1 MKKMKKISLLLLT
14 FVTTIAYSQT
24 VSTYAGKVNDDAFNK
39 YESGSGVALD
49 NTYFSLPEGIAFDA
63 NGVLYISE
71 RNKVRI
77 ITADKAY
84 IRAGSLQ
91 SPTNSEGYKNAN
103 GTQATFR
110 NPGGMVSDA
119 DGNMYVIDS
128 ENHCVRKIN
137 KFVNLG
143 NTQTVSTFAGANPTA
158 GAPGYGT
165 NGSANG
171 SGASA
176 RFDKPIGITR
186 DANGYFYVTDYNNFT
201 IRKISPSGAVTTL
214 AGSAGVEGTNDG
226 TGSAARFGGP
236 WGIAMLDENDIVVTD
251 PWNTNIR
258 KININSGVTTTLAG
272 PTTGADQR
280 QVDGTLSQARFHTP
294 KGITVVNGIIYVTD
308 RNVIRAIDVAN
319 NSVTTFAG
327 NKNNF
332 TVTDGTG
339 ENASFTELSD
349 ITNDGLGN
357 LFATEN
363 SNLVASS
370 VIRKITINNLAPSA
384 NFTSDKRNLAVNERI
399 MLNDVSGG
407 LDANS
412 RTWAIT
418 PASYTIH
425 SGSLSSKQLE
435 VSFASTGFYSVTL
448 SITNEYGNDSKYVE
462 AYFSVSTTGSIV
474 KYTNADLLQVY
485 PNPSNGFVNLDLDA
499 SLNTPSTTVSMYN
512 TMGEMV
518 MNLTGNS
525 VVNTSELA
533 NGTYYITVKNN
544 EVSLAKKLIVSH

>member
-1 MKKMKKISLLLLT
+1 MKKISLLLLT
-14 FVTTIAYSQT
+14 LTTTFAYAQT

-39 YESGSGVALD
+39 YESGSGVDLN
-49 NTYFSLPEGIAFDA
+49 NTFFSLPEGIAFDA
-63 NGVLYISE
+63 NGVMYISE

-77 ITADKAY
+77 VTGNKAY

-119 DGNMYVIDS
+119 DGNMYIVDS
-128 ENHCVRKIN
+128 ENHCIRKIN

-165 NGSANG
+165 SGSTDG
-171 SGASA
+171 SGVNA
-176 RFDKPIGITR
+176 RFDRPIGITR
-186 DANGYFYVTDYNNFT
+186 DASGYFYVTDYNNFT
-201 IRKISPSGAVTTL
+201 IRKISPSGVVTTL
-214 AGSAGVEGTNDG
+214 AGSAGVEGTKDG
-226 TGSAARFGGP
+226 TGSGANFGGP
-236 WGIAMLDENDIVVTD
+236 WGIAMLDDNDIVVTD

-272 PTTGADQR
+272 PTNGADQR
-280 QVDGTLSQARFHTP
+280 QVDGTLSEARFHTP
-294 KGITVVNGIIYVTD
+294 KGIAVVNGIIYVTD

-332 TVTDGTG
+332 IVTDGTG
-339 ENASFTELSD
+339 DNASFTELSD
-349 ITNDGLGN
+349 ITSDGLGN
-357 LFATEN
+357 LYATEN
-363 SNLVASS
+363 SGVVASS

-384 NFTSDKRNLAVNERI
+384 NFTSDKRNLAVNEKI
-399 MLNDVSGG
+399 VLNDVSGG
-407 LDANS
+407 LDATT
-412 RTWAIT
+412 RTWAVT
-418 PASYTIH
+418 PSSYTIH

-435 VSFASTGFYSVTL
+435 LSFGATGFYSVTL
-448 SITNEYGNDSKYVE
+448 SITNDYGTDSKYVE

-474 KYTNADLLQVY
+474 KYTNSDLLNVY
-485 PNPSNGFVNLDLDA
+485 PNPANEFVNLDLDA
-499 SLNTPSTTVSMYN
+499 SLNTIGTTIQMFN
-512 TMGEMV
+512 TMGELV
-518 MNLTGNS
+518 MNIKGNS
-525 VVNTSELA
+525 VINTSELA